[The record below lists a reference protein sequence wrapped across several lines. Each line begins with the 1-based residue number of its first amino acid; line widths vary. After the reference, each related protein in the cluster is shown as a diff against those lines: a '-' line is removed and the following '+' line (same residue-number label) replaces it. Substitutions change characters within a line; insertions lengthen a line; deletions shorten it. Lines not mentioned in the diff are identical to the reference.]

1 MGKQYKNLESDSEF
15 YLFHELSK
23 IIEQSQQQIAYQANS
38 TLTMLFWEISRRI
51 NNDILRNRRAG
62 YGKQILASISVR
74 LEANFGKNFNE
85 KNVRRM
91 LQFAEQYP
99 DMQIVV
105 TLSRQLSWSHSL
117 ILIPLRSNKLLREQQ
132 AIYYIQQRNK

>member
-38 TLTMLFWEISRRI
+38 TLTMLFWEIGRRI

-62 YGKQILASISVR
+62 YGKQILTSISVR

-105 TLSRQLSWSHSL
+105 TLSRQLSWSHFL
-117 ILIPLRSNKLLREQQ
+117 ILIPLRKQQTSSRTTSHLLHS
-132 AIYYIQQRNK
+132 AT

>member
-38 TLTMLFWEISRRI
+38 TLTMLFWEIGRRI